1 MRTDGCAPIEDYA
14 VIGDGRTAALVARD
28 GAIDWLCLPNLDSH
42 SVFGAIL
49 DARRGGTF
57 ALQPSIPFEAT
68 RRYLPR
74 TNVLETTFATD
85 RGAVRVVD
93 ALTLPNHRLGPMRE
107 LVRSI
112 EGVSGTVPMRW
123 RFAPRFDYGAH
134 APRCEWRHGVPV
146 ATWGAEAL
154 AISSWDAGTPAW
166 RDGPV
171 GHLPDKIGRA
181 HV

>member
-1 MRTDGCAPIEDYA
+1 MRTDGYAPIEDSA
-14 VIGDGRTAALVARD
+14 LIGDGRTAALVARD
-28 GAIDWLCLPNLDSH
+28 GAIDWLCLPNLDSP

-57 ALQPSIPFEAT
+57 ELQPAIPFEAT

-93 ALTLPNHRLGPMRE
+93 ALTIPDDRLAPMRE
-107 LVRSI
+107 LVRSV

-123 RFAPRFDYGAH
+123 
-134 APRCEWRHGVPV
+134 
-146 ATWGAEAL
+146 
-154 AISSWDAGTPAW
+154 
-166 RDGPV
+166 
-171 GHLPDKIGRA
+171 
-181 HV
+181 